1 MTVLRTQKKGL
12 LGLDAPYK
20 ALEVEIPPGFHR
32 QISFLETL
40 IGSSAWCRL
49 LIFWSVITT
58 LASVVSI
65 YCAIDAQTR
74 LNEATDNFKWND
86 DMGLAANIGFEPRY
100 HDLAHRFAPFVERAN
115 ADRRSKH
122 RHHSHH
128 KKPKKSKSR
137 KSFAEDS
144 KIAENSI
151 QGKFSKLLNAQCGI
165 LYFLAFF

>member
-20 ALEVEIPPGFHR
+20 ALEVEIQPAFHR

-65 YCAIDAQTR
+65 YCAFDAQKR

-86 DMGLAANIGFEPRY
+86 DIALAANTGFEPRY

-122 RHHSHH
+122 RHHGHSHH
-128 KKPKKSKSR
+128 KKPKDKKSKSR

-144 KIAENSI
+144 KMVENGI
-151 QGKFSKLLNAQCGI
+151 QGKFIKVWVKI
-165 LYFLAFF
+165 ED